1 MNKGEFVE
9 ALADRLDV
17 SRAQAD
23 RALSAVLDI
32 IAEQLGEGEKVAF
45 TGFGSFEVSERA
57 ARTGRNPQ
65 TGATIEIAA
74 SSVPKFTAG
83 ATLKGAVIKLFEIPR
98 PGSVPGKSG
107 PVHAVPARFLFVLS
121 ARCTKNWRQREQNR
135 LYYAPLCNAA
145 SGPYRFLARTRMP
158 ADRPQGL

>member
-9 ALADRLDV
+9 ALADRMDV

-32 IAEQLGEGEKVAF
+32 IAEQLGKGEKVAF
-45 TGFGSFEVSERA
+45 TGFGSFEVSKRA

-65 TGATIEIAA
+65 TGATIATAA

-83 ATLKGAVIKLFEIPR
+83 ATLKAAVNK
-98 PGSVPGKSG
+98 
-107 PVHAVPARFLFVLS
+107 
-121 ARCTKNWRQREQNR
+121 
-135 LYYAPLCNAA
+135 
-145 SGPYRFLARTRMP
+145 
-158 ADRPQGL
+158 

>member
-65 TGATIEIAA
+65 TGESIEIKA
-74 SSVPKFTAG
+74 SNGVK
-83 ATLKGAVIKLFEIPR
+83 
-98 PGSVPGKSG
+98 
-107 PVHAVPARFLFVLS
+107 LS
-121 ARCTKNWRQREQNR
+121 AGSK
-135 LYYAPLCNAA
+135 LKAA
-145 SGPYRFLARTRMP
+145 AK
-158 ADRPQGL
+158 

>member
-23 RALSAVLDI
+23 RALSTVLDI
-32 IAEQLGEGEKVAF
+32 IAERMAAGEKVSF

-65 TGATIEIAA
+65 TGASINIAA
-74 SSVPKFTAG
+74 SRVPKFTPG
-83 ATLKGAVIKLFEIPR
+83 ATLKGAVNDK
-98 PGSVPGKSG
+98 
-107 PVHAVPARFLFVLS
+107 
-121 ARCTKNWRQREQNR
+121 
-135 LYYAPLCNAA
+135 
-145 SGPYRFLARTRMP
+145 
-158 ADRPQGL
+158 

>member
-9 ALADRLDV
+9 ALADHLDV

-32 IAEQLGEGEKVAF
+32 IAEQLGKGEKVAF

-65 TGATIEIAA
+65 TGAAIEIAA
-74 SSVPKFTAG
+74 SSVPKVTAG
-83 ATLKGAVIKLFEIPR
+83 ATLKAAVNK
-98 PGSVPGKSG
+98 
-107 PVHAVPARFLFVLS
+107 
-121 ARCTKNWRQREQNR
+121 
-135 LYYAPLCNAA
+135 
-145 SGPYRFLARTRMP
+145 
-158 ADRPQGL
+158 

>member
-9 ALADRLDV
+9 ALADRMDV

-32 IAEQLGEGEKVAF
+32 IAEQLGKGEKVAF

-65 TGATIEIAA
+65 TGKEIKIAA
-74 SSVPKFTAG
+74 AKVPKFRPGKALKDAVAG
-83 ATLKGAVIKLFEIPR
+83 AKK
-98 PGSVPGKSG
+98 K
-107 PVHAVPARFLFVLS
+107 
-121 ARCTKNWRQREQNR
+121 K
-135 LYYAPLCNAA
+135 
-145 SGPYRFLARTRMP
+145 
-158 ADRPQGL
+158 